1 MNEGYN
7 NQNTVSVDVV
17 REANQQAQ
25 YNNYQNRQEMNQIIE
40 KNFKKLVKANNT
52 DITKS
57 GSFIGGIIM
66 IGLGLLSLLFGEMG
80 FILLMCFGIIGLIFI
95 FVALGEVNK
104 RKKLPFVDF
113 NMVYSE
119 LYAND
124 CIYIPE
130 AKAFFTTNYL
140 VSYGVER
147 FVMPYYA
154 IKIMYAEVHQQS
166 GNNGT
171 AGGALGAVISNAIM
185 AVKGNMDVMVGLE
198 NGTIYHFFVG
208 NKDNEV
214 MNLLY
219 QKNNT
224 ILYGNSN
231 ENLQAY
237 KNIRTMY
244 KQNMKA
250 MGQQPVQQ
258 QYQQP
263 QQPMQNN
270 YQQYQQPM
278 NNQVPNNYN
287 NPNNNQF

>member
-1 MNEGYN
+1 
-7 NQNTVSVDVV
+7 
-17 REANQQAQ
+17 
-25 YNNYQNRQEMNQIIE
+25 
-40 KNFKKLVKANNT
+40 
-52 DITKS
+52 
-57 GSFIGGIIM
+57 
-66 IGLGLLSLLFGEMG
+66 
-80 FILLMCFGIIGLIFI
+80 
-95 FVALGEVNK
+95 
-104 RKKLPFVDF
+104 
-113 NMVYSE
+113 
-119 LYAND
+119 
-124 CIYIPE
+124 
-130 AKAFFTTNYL
+130 
-140 VSYGVER
+140 
-147 FVMPYYA
+147 
-154 IKIMYAEVHQQS
+154 MYAEVHQQS
-166 GNNGT
+166 GNGT
-171 AGGALGAVISNAIM
+171 AEGALGAVISNAIM